1 MRFAERIKSLPNQQ
15 IETIKKIA
23 EITYSSQ
30 QTVYKWIN
38 GDVTPHKIKQKAI
51 ADYLGAD
58 IEELWPE
65 KQEEHA

>member
-1 MRFAERIKSLPNQQ
+1 MEFAERIKSLPNQQ
-15 IETIKKIA
+15 IETIKKLG

-38 GDVTPHKIKQKAI
+38 GGVTPPKIKQKAI